1 MKRGEREGE
10 GKMSKRKSNQRRQ
23 LNFHMAEKLQ
33 EKPQGKDKA
42 RDRE

>member
-1 MKRGEREGE
+1 
-10 GKMSKRKSNQRRQ
+10 MSKRKSNQRRQ

-42 RDRE
+42 REAENARAAEGG